1 MQIWNYIYTLNCF
14 YSATENA
21 SPVSASHLY
30 DTRQLIEHLGEL
42 LKMLIPY
49 HLCHFYIIPRGVKLT
64 NATLKPFS
72 VLTTVL
78 FLLGSCSRSSYNVV

>member
-1 MQIWNYIYTLNCF
+1 MQIWKYIYTLNCF

-21 SPVSASHLY
+21 SLVSASHLY

-42 LKMLIPY
+42 LKTLIPY

-64 NATLKPFS
+64 NAILKPFRA
-72 VLTTVL
+72 LTTVL
-78 FLLGSCSRSSYNVV
+78 FLPGSRTMSSYNAV